1 MNKRGAHY
9 LTATRRMLINI
20 CRGDHI
26 PAKQVCHE
34 AKRNIESPVGER
46 SSPLRCVACRL
57 LVGMYRLYVT
67 LGRGNALSVPTAWLG
82 YIYFNE
88 KIAKFRFSLENFV
101 IIHNV
106 LVKMGLLQL
115 FLPDFMKIKLFDLQ
129 GDLYEQFDHRRKKLC
144 KNAYE
149 RCGDAVG
156 TR

>member
-1 MNKRGAHY
+1 MKRSGILNRPRANAVRPY
-9 LTATRRMLINI
+9 GVL
-20 CRGDHI
+20 
-26 PAKQVCHE
+26 
-34 AKRNIESPVGER
+34 
-46 SSPLRCVACRL
+46 ACRL